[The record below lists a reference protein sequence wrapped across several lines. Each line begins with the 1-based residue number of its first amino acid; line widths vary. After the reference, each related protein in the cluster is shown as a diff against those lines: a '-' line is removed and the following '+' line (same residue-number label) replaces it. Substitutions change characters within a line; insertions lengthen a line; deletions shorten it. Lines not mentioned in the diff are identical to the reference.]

1 MNNIMM
7 LHIIVGF
14 ALGMA
19 TMVVVSVYSFVF
31 KILDWGRG

>member
-14 ALGMA
+14 AIGMA
-19 TMVVVSVYSFVF
+19 TMVVVSVYQFVF
-31 KILDWGRG
+31 KMLDWERG